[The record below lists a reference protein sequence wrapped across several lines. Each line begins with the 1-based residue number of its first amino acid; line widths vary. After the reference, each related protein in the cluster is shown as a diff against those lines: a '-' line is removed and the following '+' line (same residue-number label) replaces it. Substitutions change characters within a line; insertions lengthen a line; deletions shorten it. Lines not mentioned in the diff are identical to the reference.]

1 LAEKESAKVA
11 IGRIGTNSLPWLVKW
26 IREAN
31 QVHPWKSKLL
41 HAADKLPL
49 ALRSDYILDFLRNDH
64 VAIRAANAVCSF
76 HILGPP
82 GISELTRLMDDPVSA
97 PGLRRAAMAGLSGSA
112 KDGLPLLLRVLVDT
126 RQQDRVLAAYYI
138 ETMQDL
144 GTNSTPAVPVLVQCL
159 KDADPDVA
167 VAAAQALGNLNVE
180 PGVAVPALSDS
191 LQAPRRWLR
200 VAAANS
206 LAEFGQQA
214 RPAVPSLVKA
224 LSDPDIHVRGRA
236 TNALERIAPG
246 VLKLSGAER

>member
-1 LAEKESAKVA
+1 MESAKFA

-26 IREAN
+26 LREAN
-31 QVHPWKSKLL
+31 QVHPWKSQLL
-41 HAADKLPL
+41 HAADKLPP

-138 ETMQDL
+138 GTMQDL

-236 TNALERIAPG
+236 TNALERIAPE